1 MARHFHDTGSTLPD
15 LSGISAE
22 ENTLPKP
29 LQAGS
34 AAQSSVGNHSMVV
47 SAADVASI
55 SEGDRRKALVDR
67 IICGDSLSVLNYLPT
82 GFAGMVITSPPYYG
96 QRDYDH
102 PDQLGSEEHPH
113 SYIAKLV
120 EIFAHCR
127 RAMKDKGTLWLN
139 LGDKYQ
145 EGRLLG
151 MPWRVALALQ
161 DDGWRLRSDIIWHKL
176 NAMPSSVK
184 NRFTIDHEYLFMF
197 AKTADYY
204 FNADAVREPHV
215 TFSENTKMMGGR
227 NHLGKRGGTPEKG
240 KNSGNVNLHTGRWD
254 QAFHPK
260 GRNRRTVW
268 RIPLSKSP
276 DPHFAVY
283 PEKLV
288 EPCVLAGSQEGDI
301 VLDPFLG
308 SGTSAGVAQSLAR
321 HFIGIDCNPAYC
333 QIAEKRIISSGRRLF

>member
-1 MARHFHDTGSTLPD
+1 MQVQTGTAVRVVQVPRRII
-15 LSGISAE
+15 ISAE
-22 ENTLPKP
+22 DLTAIP
-29 LQAGS
+29 
-34 AAQSSVGNHSMVV
+34 
-47 SAADVASI
+47 
-55 SEGDRRKALVDR
+55 EGERQHALVDVL
-67 IICGDSLSVLNYLPT
+67 ICGDSLSVLNHMPPVM
-82 GFAGMVITSPPYYG
+82 ADMVITSPPYYG

-102 PDQLGSEEHPH
+102 PDQLGSEAKPQE
-113 SYIAKLV
+113 YISKLV
-120 EIFAHCR
+120 NIFSLCR
-127 RAMKDKGTLWLN
+127 RVMKDTGTLWLN

-145 EGRLLG
+145 DGRLLG

-161 DDGWRLRSDIIWHKL
+161 DDGWILRSDIIWHKL

-204 FNADAVREPHV
+204 FDADAVREPHV
-215 TFSENTKMMGGR
+215 TFSEKSRMMGGR

-240 KNSGNVNLHTGRWD
+240 KNSGNSNLHNGRWD

-268 RIPLSKSP
+268 GIPLSKSP

-288 EPCVLAGSQEGDI
+288 EPCILAGSPQKGV

-308 SGTSAGVAQSLAR
+308 SGTSAVVAQSLMR
-321 HFIGIDCNPAYC
+321 HFVGIDCNPTYC
-333 QIAEKRIISSGRRLF
+333 QIAEKRIFASSRRLF